1 MELDGNVTD
10 SNACARVCVYVALFP
25 RSNLV
30 RVHFVR
36 TRSTT
41 HHCRTIYSSREF
53 FDDQKRRPS
62 LYGVLAI
69 YSCIYIRARSR
80 IKRRR
85 YAFRIVVD
93 GCRAHSF
100 LSLNPPLP
108 SHDVRQFGRE
118 LLARARAAFCF
129 FRTSPS
135 VCVCVCTRHHTIA
148 VDHTACLITGPPFV
162 YGTKPIRPTYRV
174 VDTGWGTEGD
184 CSTGI
189 VWIFRSGTK
198 RDLIWPNVPIY
209 GNFSRRTR
217 TRNIS
222 LFESNNRIDFRSIP
236 VHE

>member
-1 MELDGNVTD
+1 MCIRSVVSSLESGPRTFCTYAFNDAPLSHDILVARILRRPKT
-10 SNACARVCVYVALFP
+10 SSIFVRCARHILVY
-25 RSNLV
+25 
-30 RVHFVR
+30 
-36 TRSTT
+36 
-41 HHCRTIYSSREF
+41 
-53 FDDQKRRPS
+53 
-62 LYGVLAI
+62 
-69 YSCIYIRARSR
+69 IYIRARSR

-198 RDLIWPNVPIY
+198 RDLIRPNVPIY